1 MLILKVL
8 GNTTIFTPVFC
19 LDKYDSHE
27 ISGNLACLD
36 LLFVGEKVPNLVS
49 HQLRHISKILSF

>member
-8 GNTTIFTPVFC
+8 GNTTIFTAIFC

-27 ISGNLACLD
+27 ISGNIMLVD